1 MNPFKLSGLSL
12 VVTGLLMTAC
22 SGNEDLG
29 ACGKEK
35 EVITILTADDIRAFS
50 DSVPAGQRF
59 SSWRTKLPSTH
70 FNINFKPI
78 DGICT
83 EKPVKFHFEASY
95 HQVPY
100 EGDVKIS
107 GIASAGGYVSW
118 VDLGFVAET
127 TEEIRFSADTVLELG
142 NTDFY
147 GEEPSFSAGFT
158 IEVGTGG
165 SEAEDL
171 VYLLKVIKQA
181 KLTVS
186 YNSQKE

>member
-1 MNPFKLSGLSL
+1 MKPFKLSGLSL
-12 VVTGLLMTAC
+12 IAAGLLMTAC
-22 SGNEDLG
+22 SGDEDTG
-29 ACGKEK
+29 ACGKEM
-35 EVITILTADDIRAFS
+35 EVITILTADDIRTFS
-50 DSVPAGQRF
+50 DSVPEGYGF
-59 SSWRTKLPSTH
+59 SSWRTNLPSTH
-70 FNINFKPI
+70 FNIHFKPV

-95 HQVPY
+95 NQVPY

-107 GIASAGGYVSW
+107 GIARAGGNVFW

-127 TEEIRFSADTVLELG
+127 TKEIRFSADTVLELG
-142 NTDFY
+142 NMNFF
-147 GEEPSFSAGFT
+147 GEEPSFFAGVT

-181 KLTVS
+181 KVTVS
-186 YNSQKE
+186 YNSLKE